1 MVSPLE
7 ESNGITAFNAA
18 AKKCTSNC
26 GLGCG
31 PTLLSRISPTKSKLV
46 RTPFARIASSC

>member
-7 ESNGITAFNAA
+7 ESNGITTFNAA
-18 AKKCTSNC
+18 AELDFKLR
-26 GLGCG
+26 LGVW
-31 PTLLSRISPTKSKLV
+31 PKILSRISPTKSKLV